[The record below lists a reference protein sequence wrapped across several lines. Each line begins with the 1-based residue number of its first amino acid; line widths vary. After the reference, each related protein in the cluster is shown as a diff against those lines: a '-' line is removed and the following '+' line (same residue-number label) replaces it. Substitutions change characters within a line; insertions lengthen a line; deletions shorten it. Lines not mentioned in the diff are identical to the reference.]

1 MGNEE
6 GTAPYPCWATCDS
19 TTLVDGGVVL
29 LIFMAIHML
38 LFGVG
43 NRIFPS
49 VGIHLFKAA
58 GFGMKEDSMIYSV
71 NELMHKYETSVGR
84 NTNMLLG
91 IVINDKGLVPATDV
105 ERINELNGFLHIY
118 WMPFV

>member
-1 MGNEE
+1 
-6 GTAPYPCWATCDS
+6 
-19 TTLVDGGVVL
+19 
-29 LIFMAIHML
+29 
-38 LFGVG
+38 
-43 NRIFPS
+43 
-49 VGIHLFKAA
+49 
-58 GFGMKEDSMIYSV
+58 
-71 NELMHKYETSVGR
+71 MHKYETSVGR